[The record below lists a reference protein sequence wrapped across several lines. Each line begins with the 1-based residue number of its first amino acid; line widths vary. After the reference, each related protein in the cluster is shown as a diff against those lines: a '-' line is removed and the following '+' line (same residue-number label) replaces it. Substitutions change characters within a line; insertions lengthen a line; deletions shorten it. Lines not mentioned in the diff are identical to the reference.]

1 MEASQG
7 SDPSTSVKNDAA
19 GKILPL
25 HTGAGF
31 DWMEF
36 FVFFVGYISTW
47 HLGYESLTTDWS
59 KVVETAQEKIE
70 RLKRYSIAN
79 AKVVQTFYQAAIG
92 CLEARQVITQHAQED
107 PVERNAFTLYQLMK
121 TRFTQKVLV
130 KIQKLLIELNQL
142 IARASEEPAKLI
154 DRFDKFCMDINAI
167 DRAQLPTTVQL
178 IAILINSIKDRFKLL
193 HAVVTLSKD
202 DWTLDKLKEKIK
214 EWESKM

>member
-47 HLGYESLTTDWS
+47 HLGYESLTTDWN
-59 KVVETAQEKIE
+59 KVVESVQEKIE

-92 CLEARQVITQHAQED
+92 CLEARQVIMQHAQED
-107 PVERNAFTLYQLMK
+107 PVERNAFTHTPVSNDEDEIYSESVGE
-121 TRFTQKVLV
+121 TSKVAHRT
-130 KIQKLLIELNQL
+130 KPINC
-142 IARASEEPAKLI
+142 AS
-154 DRFDKFCMDINAI
+154 
-167 DRAQLPTTVQL
+167 V
-178 IAILINSIKDRFKLL
+178 
-193 HAVVTLSKD
+193 
-202 DWTLDKLKEKIK
+202 
-214 EWESKM
+214 